1 MKLPLWI
8 RCLPHNLA
16 TIRPRIKFE
25 FDLHLWA
32 VGLSLYLDSAP
43 GDKDYLFH
51 FDEAGI
57 VIWLGPLHL
66 GLLLVDTPGTDC
78 EEELRAKG
86 KF

>member
-16 TIRPRIKFE
+16 TIRPFFSVS
-25 FDLHLWA
+25 FDPYLW
-32 VGLSLYLDSAP
+32 SLGVNLYFDGAP
-43 GDKDYLFH
+43 GDKDYFFH
-51 FDEAGI
+51 FDSLGL
-57 VIWLGPLHL
+57 VVDLGPMRLSF
-66 GLLLVDTPGTDC
+66 LLVDTPGTDC